1 MVVRI
6 GEKRKI
12 NLLRLFGSF
21 IMISAFIFLVSSIY
35 NMMWITSILN
45 KQVMYGYDIPIEI
58 HISNVVV
65 QGVITNMS
73 DALGILLTP
82 IAESV
87 FWCGVIVL
95 GMMLFK
101 LGEVM
106 PVKKSVKRRVK
117 KK

>member
-1 MVVRI
+1 MVVRV

-21 IMISAFIFLVSSIY
+21 IMISAFVFLVSSIY
-35 NMMWITSILN
+35 NMMWITSILS
-45 KQVMYGYDIPIEI
+45 KQVMYGYKVPIEI

-65 QGVITNMS
+65 QGVITNMN

-87 FWCGVIVL
+87 FWCGIIVL
-95 GMMLFK
+95 GMILFK
-101 LGEVM
+101 LGEVV
-106 PVKKSVKRRVK
+106 PVKKSVKRRVRK
-117 KK
+117 K